1 MRIIE
6 IESQILINTKQIRE
20 FQKQV
25 SELSKVNSNLSQTK
39 EIKLLEMFT
48 DYIQLGST
56 YTFNSY
62 AYLNGVQTGVKN
74 KKMDSISFISPNFS
88 SGDSIEFVKKN
99 KKSLV
104 IKCVTKIISKIENL
118 NGVRTKHVTNPN
130 WIFRISIVSLYN
142 YMIKNTEFKSR
153 FDAYVRRKE
162 SLELLGI

>member
-6 IESQILINTKQIRE
+6 IESQILNNTKQIRE

-25 SELSKVNSNLSQTK
+25 SELSKINSDLSQTK
-39 EIKLLEMFT
+39 EIRLLEMFS
-48 DYIQLGST
+48 DYIELGST
-56 YTFNSY
+56 YTFNRY

-74 KKMDSISFISPNFS
+74 QKIDTISFILPNFT

-99 KKSLV
+99 KKSFV
-104 IKCVTKIISKIENL
+104 IKCITKIISKIENP
-118 NGVRTKHVTNPN
+118 NAVRTKHVTNPN

-142 YMIKNTEFKSR
+142 NMIKNTEFKSK